1 MLLIGWKEVHF
12 SCNMSAK
19 LQHEC
24 KIQIVQARF
33 KNLVYL
39 DFLSCFF
46 IFITFILK
54 SLVILEIWL
63 ALIGAIF
70 LPIAPFFALNCIF
83 LPSQQ
88 KNFTKIQQ
96 PIACVKKLIK
106 LQEMRKELCNFLP
119 NQLTRGSTK
128 HFYSKES
135 CIWSN
140 EFCSFKMDV
149 ITPCWA
155 ILVWN
160 QITSVISDQ
169 IALHLP
175 GSSITVINY

>member
-24 KIQIVQARF
+24 KIQIVQAHF

-106 LQEMRKELCNFLP
+106 LQENEEKNFATFS
-119 NQLTRGSTK
+119 Q
-128 HFYSKES
+128 
-135 CIWSN
+135 
-140 EFCSFKMDV
+140 
-149 ITPCWA
+149 
-155 ILVWN
+155 
-160 QITSVISDQ
+160 TSSLEDQQNIFTVKNPVSDQ
-169 IALHLP
+169 MNFVV
-175 GSSITVINY
+175 SKWM

>member
-1 MLLIGWKEVHF
+1 M
-12 SCNMSAK
+12 
-19 LQHEC
+19 
-24 KIQIVQARF
+24 
-33 KNLVYL
+33 
-39 DFLSCFF
+39 FF
-46 IFITFILK
+46 HFITFILK

-106 LQEMRKELCNFLP
+106 LQENEKRTLQLSPKPAHQRINKTFL
-119 NQLTRGSTK
+119 
-128 HFYSKES
+128 HSKES

-160 QITSVISDQ
+160 QITFMISDQ

-175 GSSITVINY
+175 GSSITVINYW

>member
-1 MLLIGWKEVHF
+1 MVVWFSDQIYGLPLIIDCIYQKKSHASDWLKEVHF

-33 KNLVYL
+33 KNFVYL
-39 DFLSCFF
+39 DFLSCFL

-106 LQEMRKELCNFLP
+106 LQENEKRTL
-119 NQLTRGSTK
+119 QLSPK
-128 HFYSKES
+128 PAH
-135 CIWSN
+135 
-140 EFCSFKMDV
+140 
-149 ITPCWA
+149 
-155 ILVWN
+155 
-160 QITSVISDQ
+160 
-169 IALHLP
+169 
-175 GSSITVINY
+175 

>member
-1 MLLIGWKEVHF
+1 
-12 SCNMSAK
+12 MSAK

-39 DFLSCFF
+39 DFLSCFL

-88 KNFTKIQQ
+88 ENFTKIQQ
-96 PIACVKKLIK
+96 PIAFVKKLIK
-106 LQEMRKELCNFLP
+106 LQENEKRTL
-119 NQLTRGSTK
+119 QLSPK
-128 HFYSKES
+128 PAH
-135 CIWSN
+135 
-140 EFCSFKMDV
+140 
-149 ITPCWA
+149 
-155 ILVWN
+155 
-160 QITSVISDQ
+160 
-169 IALHLP
+169 
-175 GSSITVINY
+175 

>member
-1 MLLIGWKEVHF
+1 MVVWFSDQIYGLPPIIDCIYQKKNMLLIGWKEVHF

-24 KIQIVQARF
+24 RIQIVQARF

-39 DFLSCFF
+39 DFLSCFL

-88 KNFTKIQQ
+88 ENFTKIQQ
-96 PIACVKKLIK
+96 PIAFVKKLIK
-106 LQEMRKELCNFLP
+106 LQENEKRTL
-119 NQLTRGSTK
+119 QLSPK
-128 HFYSKES
+128 PAH
-135 CIWSN
+135 
-140 EFCSFKMDV
+140 
-149 ITPCWA
+149 
-155 ILVWN
+155 
-160 QITSVISDQ
+160 
-169 IALHLP
+169 
-175 GSSITVINY
+175 